1 MKHNHDK
8 RSTCCP
14 LKLVAALCQE
24 TLLKKLDLDIG
35 KKIIKNKN
43 KLSSYCWLLLFMNL
57 IYSNK
62 EIV

>member
-14 LKLVAALCQE
+14 LKLVTALFPK

-35 KKIIKNKN
+35 EK
-43 KLSSYCWLLLFMNL
+43 
-57 IYSNK
+57 
-62 EIV
+62 V